1 MTTKIIIFSKY
12 GSPSFYKSG
21 LENLYSLNNDS
32 EYGPAGL
39 YYITANDDYTHAVIL
54 DCEMPHINLPKER
67 VIGFSTV
74 STNRQSFSK
83 EFAIYAATYISKYF
97 VCEKG
102 GIGDPFVDGPG
113 FTLHQGFINYQ
124 PDKKKLM
131 SMVVNNNRG
140 TDGNRYSHLL
150 VQRII
155 GYNLNIDIYGLD
167 GNLYKDAYGNI
178 DARIKSGV
186 RHPSIPYSDY
196 SFSIVLED
204 YSQPNYYTSR
214 LIDPII
220 YGCTPINFGCSN
232 ASEHMNGSTVIHL
245 TCDINHDMKIIQD
258 VLKAPAKFYSKPN
271 SIVETQNFVKKVRNI
286 FQDLSEN

>member
-1 MTTKIIIFSKY
+1 MTTKIIIISKNAP
-12 GSPSFYKSG
+12 PSFYKSTY
-21 LENLYSLNNDS
+21 ERLYSLNTDS
-32 EYGPAGL
+32 AYGPAGL
-39 YYITANDDYTHAVIL
+39 YYITDGDDYNHAIIL
-54 DCEMPHINLPKER
+54 DNDMPPLNIPKSR
-67 VIGFSTV
+67 VIGFSMEPTEK
-74 STNRQSFSK
+74 QQFSK
-83 EFAIYAATYISKYF
+83 EFCIYAATYISKYF

-102 GIGDPFVDGPG
+102 GLGDPFVSGRC
-113 FTLHQGFINYQ
+113 FHHHQGFINYE
-124 PDKKKLM
+124 PDKKKMM
-131 SMVVNNNRG
+131 SIVVNNNRG

-155 GYNLNIDIYGLD
+155 GYKLDIDIYGLD

-204 YSQPNYYTSR
+204 YSHPNYYTSR

-232 ASEHMNGSTVIHL
+232 ASEHMNGSTVIQL

-258 VLKAPAKFYSKPN
+258 ILKAPAKYYSKPN
-271 SIVETQNFVKKVRNI
+271 SIVETQNFIKNACSI
-286 FQDLSEN
+286 FRDLSEN